1 MLKTY
6 IGSSRERIYTGSN
19 QERMFDVTY
28 IVRMA
33 QKTTKKAEN
42 LAAPTSLKTV
52 CTLKCC
58 GGVISTRGD
67 CFVNRHD
74 IIEIV
79 LWV

>member
-1 MLKTY
+1 
-6 IGSSRERIYTGSN
+6 
-19 QERMFDVTY
+19 
-28 IVRMA
+28 MA
-33 QKTTKKAEN
+33 QNTTKKAEN